1 MADVRLVNI
10 SKYFGSVVANYD
22 VNIYVKDGNFYT
34 LLGPSGCGKTTTLRI
49 IAGLETPDKG
59 EVYIGDRLVNDL
71 PPRERNVAMVF
82 QNYALYPHMKVFDNI
97 AFPLKAIKLP
107 KDDIRRKVKW
117 AMALLRIDGLE
128 NRKPRQLSGGQQQR
142 VAVGRALVREPEV
155 FLMDEPLSNLDALLR
170 LRMRS
175 ELKRLFRDIKAT
187 IIYVTHDQAEAM
199 TMADRIA
206 IMKTGKIEQE
216 GTPDEIYHRPS
227 NTFIAGFVGSPPMN
241 FLDGSLEEKNGELYI
256 NVGPIS
262 IKTLPKVGKLIK
274 EKATISEV
282 VFGIRPEDIMIH
294 KKRLSEAFESE
305 VYVAEPL
312 GSELLVNLKIG
323 EYIVKVKAEPSL
335 TVEIGEKVWVRF
347 RKEKMHVFDKKMEKL
362 II

>member
-10 SKYFGSVVANYD
+10 SKCFGSVVANDD
-22 VNIYVKDGNFYT
+22 VNVHVKDGDFYT

-49 IAGLETPDKG
+49 VAGLETPDMG

-71 PPRERNVAMVF
+71 PPRERNIAMVF

-97 AFPLKAIKLP
+97 AFPLKAMKLP
-107 KDDIRRKVKW
+107 KDDINRKVNW
-117 AMALLRIDGLE
+117 AMTLLRIDGLE
-128 NRKPRQLSGGQQQR
+128 NRKPKQLSGGQQQR

-187 IIYVTHDQAEAM
+187 VIYVTHDQAEAM

-227 NTFIAGFVGSPPMN
+227 NKFIAGFVGSPPMN
-241 FLDGSLEEKNGELYI
+241 FLHGSLEEKNGELYI
-256 NVGPIS
+256 DVGPFS
-262 IKTLPKVGKLIK
+262 IKTSPKMGKLIK
-274 EKATISEV
+274 EKATTSEV
-282 VFGIRPEDIMIH
+282 VFGIRPEDILIY
-294 KKRLSEAFESE
+294 KKKLPEAFESE

-323 EYIVKVKAEPSL
+323 EYLVKVKADPSL
-335 TVEIGEKVWVRF
+335 TVEMGERIWVQF
-347 RKEKMHVFDKKMEKL
+347 RKQKMHVFDKKTEKF